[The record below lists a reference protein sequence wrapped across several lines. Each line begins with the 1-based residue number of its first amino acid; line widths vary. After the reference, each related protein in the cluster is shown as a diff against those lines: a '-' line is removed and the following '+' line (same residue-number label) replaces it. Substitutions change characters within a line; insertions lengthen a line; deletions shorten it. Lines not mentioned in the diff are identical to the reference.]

1 MNKIKKIIKKIKD
14 GFFQDAVSEL
24 RWIYQLLA
32 DYKWGIAGYTVLT
45 LVSMVITLSFTLQT
59 KTLVDNLV
67 SGSWRGVLYVTVYYV
82 GVGSVNVCLSML
94 TQRMSAKVSAKVKTE
109 ISVKT
114 YRRIIS
120 ADWEI
125 VTEHH
130 SGDLMTRMHEDI
142 ATIAT
147 STVGWIPSVAS
158 QMIQIIIS
166 AGVIIYYDFSMLF
179 IILLVAPII
188 LIGSRIFLG
197 KMYKSTMKQR
207 NIASEVM
214 SLYKETFQHLQSVKS
229 FGLVPEFDRRM
240 QKKQAVR
247 QDIDLE
253 VNKYSIGSWSV
264 MYVSGQIAALICL
277 GWAVYHVY
285 QGIISLGT
293 MTLLITLASTVAT
306 AFHSFIQLIPTA
318 VGTISS
324 AERIR
329 TILDLP
335 EETVENAD
343 QYEELYKRSM
353 EQGISLEIDHM
364 DFHYKNGK
372 QVFEDVSCKA
382 EPGEIVAFVGPSGEG
397 KTTMLRILLGIVK
410 AQETIR
416 LSTEGMSL
424 PISTAARRLM
434 AYVPQ
439 GNTMMNG
446 TIAENLRM
454 LKPDATEEE
463 IVEALEEACAY
474 EFVRKLPDG
483 IHHNIGESGIGFS
496 EGQNQR
502 LAIARALMCRTPILL
517 LDEATSAL
525 DVATERKVLANLMK
539 GQKKRTCILTTHRPS
554 VLTMC
559 DRIYRIASEKVLEI
573 GDDEIREIM
582 NEF

>member
-293 MTLLITLASTVAT
+293 MTL
-306 AFHSFIQLIPTA
+306 
-318 VGTISS
+318 

-410 AQETIR
+410 AQGTIR

>member
-264 MYVSGQIAALICL
+264 M
-277 GWAVYHVY
+277 
-285 QGIISLGT
+285 
-293 MTLLITLASTVAT
+293 
-306 AFHSFIQLIPTA
+306 
-318 VGTISS
+318 
-324 AERIR
+324 
-329 TILDLP
+329 
-335 EETVENAD
+335 
-343 QYEELYKRSM
+343 
-353 EQGISLEIDHM
+353 
-364 DFHYKNGK
+364 
-372 QVFEDVSCKA
+372 
-382 EPGEIVAFVGPSGEG
+382 
-397 KTTMLRILLGIVK
+397 
-410 AQETIR
+410 
-416 LSTEGMSL
+416 
-424 PISTAARRLM
+424 
-434 AYVPQ
+434 
-439 GNTMMNG
+439 
-446 TIAENLRM
+446 
-454 LKPDATEEE
+454 
-463 IVEALEEACAY
+463 
-474 EFVRKLPDG
+474 
-483 IHHNIGESGIGFS
+483 
-496 EGQNQR
+496 
-502 LAIARALMCRTPILL
+502 
-517 LDEATSAL
+517 
-525 DVATERKVLANLMK
+525 
-539 GQKKRTCILTTHRPS
+539 
-554 VLTMC
+554 
-559 DRIYRIASEKVLEI
+559 
-573 GDDEIREIM
+573 
-582 NEF
+582 